1 MSLLNESAQEPKDK
15 TSRRSATLP
24 LVTLGVLIAAGLGG
38 LVLVGSLVLS
48 RLGEIESQMLEVG
61 ERLDR
66 IDESSRSALERAVRA
81 EQAAVEAAR
90 GRAQA
95 ETDATIAQGEAG
107 RAQEEAGRA
116 QQEAEQARENAR
128 AAMEEA
134 ERIKQEREEELNRLQ
149 EALSQIAETRRTAL
163 GLVMNLSSDYLKFD
177 FDKAE
182 VRPENREILSRIA
195 GILLTSKDYQIYV
208 YGHTDNIGTDEYNLA
223 LSERRAEA
231 VRDYLVE
238 AGIDARI
245 IDTQGFGK
253 SQPLVPGTDEASRA
267 KNRRVELGIINA
279 QIKFPGQSTPKGN

>member
-15 TSRRSATLP
+15 PSKRSAKLP
-24 LVTLGVLIAAGLGG
+24 LLTLGILIAAGLGG
-38 LVLVGSLVLS
+38 LVLVGGLVLN
-48 RLGEIESQMLEVG
+48 RLGEIESQMLAFG
-61 ERLDR
+61 ERLER
-66 IDESSRSALERAVRA
+66 IDENSNTALERAVRA

-95 ETDATIAQGEAG
+95 ETDATIAQGEAS

-116 QQEAEQARENAR
+116 QQEAQQARADALE
-128 AAMEEA
+128 AMKEA
-134 ERIKQEREEELNRLQ
+134 ERVKQEREEELNRLQ

-195 GILLTSKDYQIYV
+195 GILMTSKDYQIYV
-208 YGHTDNIGTDEYNLA
+208 YGHTDNIGTDEYNLD

-238 AGIDARI
+238 AGIEARI

-253 SQPLVPGTDEASRA
+253 SQPLVPGTDEAARA
-267 KNRRVELGIINA
+267 KNRRVELGIVNA